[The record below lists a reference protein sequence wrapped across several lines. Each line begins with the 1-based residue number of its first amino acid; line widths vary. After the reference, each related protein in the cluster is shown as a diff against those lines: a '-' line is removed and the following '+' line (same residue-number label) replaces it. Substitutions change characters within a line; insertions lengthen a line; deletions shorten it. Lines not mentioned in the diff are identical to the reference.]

1 MHDVKTSYGGHCRRQ
16 NKTNLW
22 IHEGWGTPEP
32 HADGPLPALERATH
46 KNLKGVA
53 VSEGQIIKLLPQ
65 ESANATPTQGDEQ
78 WPCSKC

>member
-1 MHDVKTSYGGHCRRQ
+1 MSKRRMVDTADDRIKRTFGFMRVGEPLNLMLTVHCRPWR
-16 NKTNLW
+16 
-22 IHEGWGTPEP
+22 GP
-32 HADGPLPALERATH
+32 HI